1 MSRKVVVAIFSC
13 VFACCLALV
22 GCGSGDGNNAA
33 KQAFMGTWDLVE
45 MSENGEV
52 TTQEDIEMLEAFGLE
67 VYVNLNEDG
76 SSELVVFGDAK
87 KGSWEAKSETEG
99 SMTIEGELAGMTI
112 ADERLT
118 VEQGESSL
126 VFVKGEAKEAP
137 TAEAS
142 ASASSSAS

>member
-1 MSRKVVVAIFSC
+1 MSRKVIVAVLSC

-22 GCGSGDGNNAA
+22 GCGSGGANNAA
-33 KQAFMGTWDLVE
+33 KEAFMGTWDLVE
-45 MSENGEV
+45 MNENGEV
-52 TTQEDIEMLEAFGLE
+52 TTQEDIETLKAFGLE

-87 KGSWEAKSETEG
+87 EGSWEAKSETEG
-99 SMTIEGELAGMTI
+99 SMTIDGELVNMSI

-126 VFVKGEAKEAP
+126 VFVKGEAKEVP